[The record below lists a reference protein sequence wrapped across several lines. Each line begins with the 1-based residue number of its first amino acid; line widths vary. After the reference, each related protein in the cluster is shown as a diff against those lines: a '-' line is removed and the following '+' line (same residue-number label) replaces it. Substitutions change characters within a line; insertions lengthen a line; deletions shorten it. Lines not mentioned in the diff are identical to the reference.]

1 MIEGNPKERNVHA
14 MTELAGIL
22 DDIVAGAGMRFAC
35 VVSNDGFLIE
45 NSSSLEE
52 NDELAS
58 ATATSVLHAVQAAG
72 EALEFGGAVQ
82 LMIQYESG
90 WLLVTKLSDE
100 CLLVTA
106 VNNEANLGWVRH
118 AIRKH
123 QDTITEAL

>member
-1 MIEGNPKERNVHA
+1 VHA
-14 MTELAGIL
+14 MTQLAGIL

-45 NSSSLEE
+45 NSSSIEE

-58 ATATSVLHAVQAAG
+58 ATATSVLHAVAAAG
-72 EALEFGGAVQ
+72 EALEFGEAVQ

-90 WLLVTKLSDE
+90 WLLVHKLSAE
-100 CLLVTA
+100 CLLVSA
-106 VNNEANLGWVRH
+106 VSNEANLGWVRH

-123 QDTITEAL
+123 QHTITEAL